1 MWFKADTWFK
11 MIQTW
16 FREKSTSFK
25 YDEGGL
31 LDMGTQLKVIL
42 IVIES
47 DSEPRGELLLIQNCS
62 KWFKIDSERNQ
73 HDSNLF

>member
-1 MWFKADTWFK
+1 

-25 YDEGGL
+25 FDEGGL
-31 LDMGTQLKVIL
+31 LDIGTQLKVIL

-47 DSEPRGELLLIQNCS
+47 DSKPRGELLLIQTCS

>member
-1 MWFKADTWFK
+1 
-11 MIQTW
+11 MIQTRFKLVLAW
-16 FREKSTSFK
+16 FKR
-25 YDEGGL
+25 DEGRITWNWNL
-31 LDMGTQLKVIL
+31 IISDS

>member
-1 MWFKADTWFK
+1 

-25 YDEGGL
+25 FDEGGL
-31 LDMGTQLKVIL
+31 LDIGTQLKVIL

-47 DSEPRGELLLIQNCS
+47 DSKPRGELLLIQTCS
-62 KWFKIDSERNQ
+62 KWFKID
-73 HDSNLF
+73 